1 MSSTSQEIGILQRR
15 RIEAEMIKPLYE
27 ILKREL
33 GLESAQRIVAEAVN
47 ASAIQAGR
55 EIAAKE
61 ANGSNIKTF
70 IAIQHLWTKD
80 DALEYEVVSQGEDH
94 YDYNVTQCR
103 YAQMY
108 KEMGLEEIGFLLSCN
123 RDGKFIEGYA
133 PQVML
138 ERPHTLM
145 QGHSHCDFRYRVAT
159 DDRDDV
165 VEK

>member
-1 MSSTSQEIGILQRR
+1 MDGGHQEIGILQRR
-15 RIEAEMIKPLYE
+15 RIEAEIIKPLYE

-33 GLESAQRIVAEAVN
+33 GLEPAQRIIAEAIN
-47 ASAIQAGR
+47 ASAIQAGK
-55 EIAAKE
+55 EMAAKE
-61 ANGSNIKTF
+61 AGDTSIKTF

-80 DALEYEVVSQGEDH
+80 DALEYEVVSQGKDH

-123 RDGKFIEGYA
+123 RDSKFIEGYA
-133 PQVML
+133 PQITL

-145 QGHSHCDFRYRVAT
+145 QGHSHCDFRYRLTAE
-159 DDRDDV
+159 D
-165 VEK
+165 E